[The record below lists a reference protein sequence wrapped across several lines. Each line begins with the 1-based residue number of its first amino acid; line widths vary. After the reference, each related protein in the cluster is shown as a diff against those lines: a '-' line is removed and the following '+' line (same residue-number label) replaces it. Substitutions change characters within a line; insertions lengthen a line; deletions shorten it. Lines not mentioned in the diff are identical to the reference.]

1 MEKNVMSGKKLAI
14 LLVAVSLLVAAGI
27 TAFMFVLMNR
37 EGITTSSGTFT
48 NQRISSDDGSWRV
61 SLERGNGHSRI
72 DYTLSRGELS
82 NLRINSTNS
91 GGTVT
96 FTLIQGSTDRII
108 ELTGGFDGSVDTSG
122 FEPGRVRFR
131 LDFGQVEDLEFVV
144 RWD

>member
-1 MEKNVMSGKKLAI
+1 MEKKVMSGKKLAI
-14 LLVAVSLLVAAGI
+14 VLGAAALLVAAGI

-48 NQRISSDDGSWRV
+48 NQRISIDDSSWRV
-61 SLERGNGHSRI
+61 SLGRGNGHSRI
-72 DYTLSRGELS
+72 DYTLSMGELS
-82 NLRINSTNS
+82 NLRISSAYS

-96 FTLIQGSTDRII
+96 FTLTQGSTDKVI
-108 ELTGGFDGSVDTSG
+108 ELTGSFDGSVETSG

-131 LDFGQVEDLEFVV
+131 LDFGQVEDLEFVL